1 MMQAKRQTIEV
12 SKYRSIEV
20 SKYRSIQVSKYPGA
34 KCDPRAVP
42 DSHDAVCC
50 AGSHVQLLWAPYVDS
65 PRVPLRCFPGYP
77 PGVDRAAACM
87 IRVWAVF
94 RIICP
99 WVMSGSVT
107 IWVPYMRRVIGS
119 FRVVLQGIIVLLL
132 FFFIHIPTPW
142 DLTPGYP
149 LGGLLG

>member
-1 MMQAKRQTIEV
+1 MQAKRQTI
-12 SKYRSIEV
+12 
-20 SKYRSIQVSKYPGA
+20 QVSKYPSIQGQNLTQEL
-34 KCDPRAVP
+34 CLTVMMQC
-42 DSHDAVCC
+42 V
-50 AGSHVQLLWAPYVDS
+50 VQTPMSRLLRAPYVDS
-65 PRVPLRCFPGYP
+65 PRVPLRCLPGYLP
-77 PGVDRAAACM
+77 RVDRAAACM

-119 FRVVLQGIIVLLL
+119 FRVVLSCILLLL
-132 FFFIHIPTPW
+132 FITNISTPW
-142 DLTPGYP
+142 DPTPGYP